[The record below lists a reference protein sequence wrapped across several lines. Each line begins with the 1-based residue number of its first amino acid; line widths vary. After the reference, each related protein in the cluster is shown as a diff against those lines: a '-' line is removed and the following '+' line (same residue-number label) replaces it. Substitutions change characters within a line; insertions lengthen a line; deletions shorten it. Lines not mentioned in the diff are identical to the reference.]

1 MTENKSLLLGLVDGY
16 VGERM
21 LQDKTF
27 KFDKRNG
34 YQLEKKNIQQSP
46 TNKLMKPTDTN
57 LNAQVNQG
65 SVFSSSK
72 K

>member
-1 MTENKSLLLGLVDGY
+1 MTENKSLIIGLVDGY

-21 LQDKTF
+21 LQDKAF
-27 KFDKRNG
+27 KFDKKTG
-34 YQLEKKNIQQSP
+34 YQLEKKSMQSP

-57 LNAQVNQG
+57 LNAQINQG